1 MKKNTL
7 ILIAAALLAAGCAEK
22 KSGEPQLKTIEDTLS
37 WIMGESF
44 AQTLPQES
52 FFNLN
57 KELMFEAIRYT
68 LEGREQ
74 PIDDTTFN
82 GGMQYIMMQNYA
94 YQKKQTERKRHLAD
108 STQTV
113 FFRNLVATNKNVKQ
127 HPAGFYYEVLREGK
141 GPRAKYA
148 QRIRFDYRSFLL
160 DGTAFDQTY
169 GRRDPIIHVIG
180 APMFPGFIE
189 AFQLMNAG
197 SSYRFYFPYQL
208 LANEETSG
216 SVEAYTPMIYEIE
229 LYETYND

>member
-82 GGMQYIMMQNYA
+82 GGMQYIMMQSYA

-127 HPAGFYYEVLREGK
+127 HPAGFYYEVLREARDHA
-141 GPRAKYA
+141 PNMPSAYA
-148 QRIRFDYRSFLL
+148 STTAVSCSTAPLSTRHTAVATRSS
-160 DGTAFDQTY
+160 
-169 GRRDPIIHVIG
+169 
-180 APMFPGFIE
+180 M
-189 AFQLMNAG
+189 
-197 SSYRFYFPYQL
+197 
-208 LANEETSG
+208 
-216 SVEAYTPMIYEIE
+216 
-229 LYETYND
+229 